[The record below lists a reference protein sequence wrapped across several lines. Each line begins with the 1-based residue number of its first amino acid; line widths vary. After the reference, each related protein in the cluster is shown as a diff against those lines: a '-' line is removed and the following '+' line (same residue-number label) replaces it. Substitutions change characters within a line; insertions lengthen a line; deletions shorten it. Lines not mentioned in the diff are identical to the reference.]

1 VVEQL
6 HAHNM
11 PNLGTP
17 CNTKSAQTVLYTK
30 GAHTGH
36 KKRMANNNIAD
47 LRKAKGWT
55 QEQLADAI
63 GTTINN
69 LGKLERGARRLNQDW
84 IDRIAGALECQPDDI
99 IKASPRFTPPSGQR
113 AGEQPLD
120 IVRAPEQMPTRSAW
134 HDAGPVQLRRV
145 NLELAM
151 GDGTVLEDWI
161 EEEPY
166 DFDATKLREITTTPA
181 RRLLIGKGIGDSMEP
196 LIGNHD
202 DVMINLDE
210 DELKRFDGI
219 YALTIEGAGAIKRL
233 SPAGDGMVEV
243 ISENPAHANRVRTFP
258 RSAIKIIGRIVW
270 SARRH

>member
-1 VVEQL
+1 
-6 HAHNM
+6 
-11 PNLGTP
+11 
-17 CNTKSAQTVLYTK
+17 
-30 GAHTGH
+30 
-36 KKRMANNNIAD
+36 MANNNIAD

-63 GTTINN
+63 GTTVNN

-84 IDRIAGALECQPDDI
+84 IDRIAEALECEPDEVI
-99 IKASPRFTPPSGQR
+99 RASKHFTPPSGQR
-113 AGEQPLD
+113 DEPRPLD
-120 IVRAPEQMPTRSAW
+120 MQRAPDQLPTRSAW
-134 HDAGPVQLRRV
+134 HDAGPVQLRRI

-151 GDGTVLEDWI
+151 GDGTSLDDWI

-196 LIGNHD
+196 TIGSHD

-210 DELKRFDGI
+210 CELGRFDGI

-233 SPAGDGMVEV
+233 SPAGGGMVEV
-243 ISENPAHANRVRTFP
+243 ISDNPNHANRVRTFP
-258 RSAIKIIGRIVW
+258 RSAIKIIGRIMW